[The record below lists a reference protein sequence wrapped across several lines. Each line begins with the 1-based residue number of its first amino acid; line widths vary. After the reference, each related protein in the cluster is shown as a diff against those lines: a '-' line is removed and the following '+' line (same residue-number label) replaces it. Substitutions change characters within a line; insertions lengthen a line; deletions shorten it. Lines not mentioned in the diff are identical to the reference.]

1 MRPGHFIAVV
11 ALGCAVVGP
20 WGQLWAQE
28 TPAETGPSSELSSQQ
43 LPPPPVSGRQE
54 ETPATGHRAAPAVA
68 GESGRQQPPEVAAS
82 PGRRESPP
90 PAAPVTG
97 SGTPDWSW
105 RDAEVA
111 EAFECPMRPIAQM
124 LSAAQGKSEFSPA
137 MELEREVLVLCRDR
151 WEVLK
156 EMMDAELSLV
166 EVLRADQAERE
177 RQAIELEERRQLARA
192 RIEGARQGAIE
203 AAKEVAAREL
213 VEVEP
218 AKTPARPV
226 EPDEPEKKAEAEVVV
241 VQKALKPE
249 EVYGWFAMMGS
260 GSDLRAGV
268 SDGNG
273 RWWVRVGDALPGGV
287 HVTGILPKPPR
298 VMVKGGPPSG
308 LPYRPGSR

>member
-1 MRPGHFIAVV
+1 MPGVADDRPGR
-11 ALGCAVVGP
+11 
-20 WGQLWAQE
+20 QR
-28 TPAETGPSSELSSQQ
+28 TPL
-43 LPPPPVSGRQE
+43 
-54 ETPATGHRAAPAVA
+54 
-68 GESGRQQPPEVAAS
+68 VAAS

-90 PAAPVTG
+90 PAAPVT
-97 SGTPDWSW
+97 SPGTPDWSW

-111 EAFECPMRPIAQM
+111 EAFECPMRPIARM

-166 EVLRADQAERE
+166 EVLRADLAERE
-177 RQAIELEERRQLARA
+177 RHAIALEEMRRLSRA

-203 AAKEVAAREL
+203 AAKEIAARKLAEL
-213 VEVEP
+213 EP
-218 AKTPARPV
+218 AAAPATPAT
-226 EPDEPEKKAEAEVVV
+226 PETP
-241 VQKALKPE
+241 KPE
-249 EVYGWFAMMGS
+249 EVYGWFAMTGS

-287 HVTGILPKPPR
+287 RVTAIRATPPS
-298 VMVKGGPPSG
+298 VMVKDGPPSG
-308 LPYRPGSR
+308 LPYRPGQR